1 MTGLVRYG
9 WVLWPNFFIHWI
21 QNSLSSVLCQQFL
34 LLILPCNWYDN
45 WLDSMLWLT
54 KSTKSWEYVV
64 LKSWQYRSSNVTS
77 SLTFDLFFHRCKTGE
92 SEPGRGC
99 SHWLKYTQLVDNRHL
114 SLPPRPPSNTRTP
127 VPPGTYLP
135 FPWQFS
141 MDHPKDARRHS
152 SEFGDSK
159 PDEGEG
165 VGTEASREAEEAA
178 MTSDPIIPAGT
189 DDIALEEIRVK
200 PQDKGLEA

>member
-1 MTGLVRYG
+1 
-9 WVLWPNFFIHWI
+9 
-21 QNSLSSVLCQQFL
+21 
-34 LLILPCNWYDN
+34 
-45 WLDSMLWLT
+45 
-54 KSTKSWEYVV
+54 
-64 LKSWQYRSSNVTS
+64 
-77 SLTFDLFFHRCKTGE
+77 
-92 SEPGRGC
+92 
-99 SHWLKYTQLVDNRHL
+99 
-114 SLPPRPPSNTRTP
+114 
-127 VPPGTYLP
+127 
-135 FPWQFS
+135 

-159 PDEGEG
+159 PDEGEA